1 MLIVYYHAGECS
13 CLCKNAW
20 WRIWEWRSRR
30 LSANSQ
36 KVQKECDYIL
46 YMKYI
51 KCVIYNIKGMI
62 KQGVKLVNLNKECME
77 GFCTVF
83 CISLIISRWKVE
95 KVANTATVW
104 GGGGR
109 ESHTHVSMHVLCS
122 WCSVGPSGAHLLLCP
137 LGCPA
142 PDGQW
147 WPLLR
152 PRFILWSSHSPC
164 FCALPPASSTLDDP
178 ACPCSIPYTFA
189 LCFSPQ
195 GVGTWRWVSLRWSP
209 S

>member
-1 MLIVYYHAGECS
+1 MSSGSGKTDGKDIIGVRGVIWYRGNPNQSSLFWMLIVYYHAGECS

-62 KQGVKLVNLNKECME
+62 KQSVKLVNPNKECME

-83 CISLIISRWKVE
+83 CISLIISRWKVK

-109 ESHTHVSMHVLCS
+109 EKKSYGTFSPVS
-122 WCSVGPSGAHLLLCP
+122 
-137 LGCPA
+137 
-142 PDGQW
+142 
-147 WPLLR
+147 
-152 PRFILWSSHSPC
+152 SSHLHKIKATTLSSSPHSYPSSSSQVP
-164 FCALPPASSTLDDP
+164 LNPSPPK
-178 ACPCSIPYTFA
+178 IKFPY
-189 LCFSPQ
+189 Q
-195 GVGTWRWVSLRWSP
+195 VYG
-209 S
+209 